1 MKIYFGVIQ
10 NGRSFKEVKTRL
22 TGLGIKISKYYP
34 GLKIVK
40 FETEKEVSEAKFDFF
55 ITIEEE
61 KEDFFIQ

>member
-1 MKIYFGVIQ
+1 MKTYFGVIQ

-22 TGLGIKISKYYP
+22 TGLGIKISKYNS
-34 GLKIVK
+34 GLKLVK

>member
-1 MKIYFGVIQ
+1 MKTYFGVIQ

-34 GLKIVK
+34 RLKIVK

>member
-1 MKIYFGVIQ
+1 MKTYFGVIQ
-10 NGRSFKEVKTRL
+10 NGRSFKEVKMRL

-34 GLKIVK
+34 RLKIVK

-61 KEDFFIQ
+61 KEDIFIQ